1 MEETKRCPYCGEK
14 ILAVAKK
21 CKHCGEWLE
30 IKETEKEKKACPVC
44 GELVDSDINVCPYC
58 KEFTHFNEGDNDD
71 RIVNNTPDTREDKVN
86 KRNKL
91 SFNNTLPLICG
102 CIIAACILGIKMCE
116 KEKRHKE
123 HVEWQKKQAQQ
134 WGDAFKQHDEEA
146 FRILTKSSWYGKNS
160 ISEHHTE
167 DGWNIII
174 NGVLDSKKTYMNN
187 KEYTENGTL
196 SVNITCTNASLKW
209 KGEGEIKIIESGV
222 ITDFGSV
229 SMTEKMTK
237 ISGEIVATRIV
248 YNNTEADNEDLAM
261 NVRLMLNEIVKTAQ
275 NSDKK
280 STYHIKTLTDTSL
293 VLEEGN
299 ILEPTGVKLTYKRNI

>member
-1 MEETKRCPYCGEK
+1 
-14 ILAVAKK
+14 
-21 CKHCGEWLE
+21 
-30 IKETEKEKKACPVC
+30 
-44 GELVDSDINVCPYC
+44 
-58 KEFTHFNEGDNDD
+58 
-71 RIVNNTPDTREDKVN
+71 
-86 KRNKL
+86 
-91 SFNNTLPLICG
+91 
-102 CIIAACILGIKMCE
+102 
-116 KEKRHKE
+116 
-123 HVEWQKKQAQQ
+123 
-134 WGDAFKQHDEEA
+134 
-146 FRILTKSSWYGKNS
+146 
-160 ISEHHTE
+160 
-167 DGWNIII
+167 
-174 NGVLDSKKTYMNN
+174 MNN

-275 NSDKK
+275 NSDEKD
-280 STYHIKTLTDTSL
+280 TYHIKTLTDTSL